1 MPCRSAHAGIEI
13 FMKVSKPLIKKTEHL
28 NIAGRGRENGA
39 AERSDEHALDTM
51 IFHDFEICLR

>member
-1 MPCRSAHAGIEI
+1 M
-13 FMKVSKPLIKKTEHL
+13 MKKFVNGALALMVVFFIVACSGS
-28 NIAGRGRENGA
+28 GRGGNGDFPRDF